1 MARMY
6 PNRLDPETQSHAER
20 LLYEGF
26 RDELDNSYTVFHS
39 VHWQSLD
46 GEGRPRDGEA
56 DFVIAH
62 PGRGILV
69 IEAKG
74 GGIRNDPRTGE
85 WISIDRGGRSHHI
98 KDPFGQARYSKYSL
112 EDRLRIMLRQPK
124 RRINLG
130 HAVAFPDTV
139 VQEDLPGLD
148 KPREIVLDATD
159 LANLSGWVGRALGYY
174 RGGESQRD
182 TGPGSKAVEA
192 LMNLLG
198 KAWELRPVLW
208 GDFVQEQER
217 RGVEFRALAV
227 NPSDVSPESW
237 CDSFGTSINEP
248 MGIALMKAIRR
259 CRQKYGREGYF
270 ISEIASEVLV
280 DPRAND
286 RTIDALVNRLEMA
299 DQWGIFASDR
309 YHEVSEVMDPD
320 SVNVLDLSVIDS
332 GRYGRRGLIL
342 SVLCRDLFR
351 KRSVARRREEL
362 GLAPSKRKFWLLID
376 EAHQFAPVG
385 KSALG
390 KEDLIRW
397 VKEGRQP
404 GLSLVVASQQPSAI
418 DSEILSQCDAIL
430 SHALTTRDDKA
441 ALNRLTKDYMKNEIK
456 AYINQLA
463 RTGQAVF
470 VDDDAENIEVIQI
483 RPRTSKP
490 GGSEG

>member
-1 MARMY
+1 MSRIFLGRGLESEANVY
-6 PNRLDPETQSHAER
+6 LDASKSRAVLICGKR
-20 LLYEGF
+20 GSGK
-26 RDELDNSYTVFHS
+26 SYTMGVIIEELHRS
-39 VHWQSLD
+39 
-46 GEGRPRDGEA
+46 A
-56 DFVIAH
+56 DVT
-62 PGRGILV
+62 ILV
-69 IEAKG
+69 VDPMGIFHTMSLPNSEQESIVWDWGDSPRALPVKVIVPGDPVERYG
-74 GGIRNDPRTGE
+74 GSDI
-85 WISIDRGGRSHHI
+85 
-98 KDPFGQARYSKYSL
+98 
-112 EDRLRIMLRQPK
+112 
-124 RRINLG
+124 
-130 HAVAFPDTV
+130 
-139 VQEDLPGLD
+139 VQE
-148 KPREIVLDATD
+148 
-159 LANLSGWVGRALGYY
+159 
-174 RGGESQRD
+174 
-182 TGPGSKAVEA
+182 
-192 LMNLLG
+192 M
-198 KAWELRPVLW
+198 
-208 GDFVQEQER
+208 ER

-259 CRQKYGREGYF
+259 CRQKYGKEGYF

-299 DQWGIFASDR
+299 NQWGIFASDR
-309 YHEVSEVMDPD
+309 YRELSEVLDPN

-385 KSALG
+385 RSALG

-418 DSEILSQCDAIL
+418 DGEILSQCDAIL
-430 SHALTTRDDKA
+430 SHALTTSDDKT

-490 GGSEG
+490 GGSEA

>member
-1 MARMY
+1 MSRLFLGRGLESEANVYLDASKARAILICGK
-6 PNRLDPETQSHAER
+6 RGS
-20 LLYEGF
+20 GK
-26 RDELDNSYTVFHS
+26 SYTMGVIIEELHRSADVTTLVVDPMGIFHTM
-39 VHWQSLD
+39 SLPNSEQESMVWD
-46 GEGRPRDGEA
+46 WGDSPRA
-56 DFVIAH
+56 LPVKVIV
-62 PGRGILV
+62 PGDPVERY
-69 IEAKG
+69 G
-74 GGIRNDPRTGE
+74 GSD
-85 WISIDRGGRSHHI
+85 
-98 KDPFGQARYSKYSL
+98 
-112 EDRLRIMLRQPK
+112 
-124 RRINLG
+124 
-130 HAVAFPDTV
+130 
-139 VQEDLPGLD
+139 
-148 KPREIVLDATD
+148 IVL
-159 LANLSGWVGRALGYY
+159 
-174 RGGESQRD
+174 E
-182 TGPGSKAVEA
+182 
-192 LMNLLG
+192 M
-198 KAWELRPVLW
+198 
-208 GDFVQEQER
+208 ER

-259 CRQKYGREGYF
+259 CRQKYGREGFF
-270 ISEIASEVLV
+270 ISEMAGEVAV

-299 DQWGIFASDR
+299 AQWGIFASDR
-309 YHEVSEVMDPD
+309 YHEVSEVLDPD

-362 GLAPSKRKFWLLID
+362 GLAPSKRRLWLLID

-385 KSALG
+385 RSALG

-430 SHALTTRDDKA
+430 SHALTTRDDKS
-441 ALNRLTKDYMKNEIK
+441 ALNRLTKDYMRTEIR

-470 VDDDAENIEVIQI
+470 VDDDEENIEVIQI

-490 GGSEG
+490 GGSED

>member
-1 MARMY
+1 MS
-6 PNRLDPETQSHAER
+6 RLFLGRGLETEANV
-20 LLYEGF
+20 Y
-26 RDELDNSYTVFHS
+26 LDASKSRAILICGKRGSGKSYTMGVIIEELHRS
-39 VHWQSLD
+39 
-46 GEGRPRDGEA
+46 A
-56 DFVIAH
+56 DVT
-62 PGRGILV
+62 ILV
-69 IEAKG
+69 VDPMGIFHTMALPNSEQENIVWDWGDSPRALPVKVIVPGDPMERYG
-74 GGIRNDPRTGE
+74 GSDI
-85 WISIDRGGRSHHI
+85 
-98 KDPFGQARYSKYSL
+98 
-112 EDRLRIMLRQPK
+112 
-124 RRINLG
+124 
-130 HAVAFPDTV
+130 
-139 VQEDLPGLD
+139 VQE
-148 KPREIVLDATD
+148 
-159 LANLSGWVGRALGYY
+159 
-174 RGGESQRD
+174 
-182 TGPGSKAVEA
+182 
-192 LMNLLG
+192 M
-198 KAWELRPVLW
+198 
-208 GDFVQEQER
+208 ER

-259 CRQKYGREGYF
+259 CRQKYGKEGYF
-270 ISEIASEVLV
+270 ISEIAGEVLV

-299 DQWGIFASDR
+299 DQWGIFASER
-309 YHEVSEVMDPD
+309 YHELSEVLDPD

-342 SVLCRDLFR
+342 AVLCRDLFR

-390 KEDLIRW
+390 KEDLTRW

-441 ALNRLTKDYMKNEIK
+441 ALNRLTKDYMRNEIK

>member
-1 MARMY
+1 MSRIFLGRGLESEANIY
-6 PNRLDPETQSHAER
+6 LDASKSRAVLICGKR
-20 LLYEGF
+20 GSGK
-26 RDELDNSYTVFHS
+26 SYTMGVSIEELHRS
-39 VHWQSLD
+39 
-46 GEGRPRDGEA
+46 A
-56 DFVIAH
+56 DVT
-62 PGRGILV
+62 ILV
-69 IEAKG
+69 VDPMGIFHTMSLPNSEQESIVWDWGDSPRALPVKVIVPGDPVERYG
-74 GGIRNDPRTGE
+74 GSDI
-85 WISIDRGGRSHHI
+85 
-98 KDPFGQARYSKYSL
+98 
-112 EDRLRIMLRQPK
+112 
-124 RRINLG
+124 
-130 HAVAFPDTV
+130 
-139 VQEDLPGLD
+139 VQE
-148 KPREIVLDATD
+148 
-159 LANLSGWVGRALGYY
+159 
-174 RGGESQRD
+174 
-182 TGPGSKAVEA
+182 
-192 LMNLLG
+192 M
-198 KAWELRPVLW
+198 
-208 GDFVQEQER
+208 ER

-259 CRQKYGREGYF
+259 CRQKYGKEGYF

-299 DQWGIFASDR
+299 NQWGIFASDR
-309 YHEVSEVMDPD
+309 YRELSEVLDPN

-385 KSALG
+385 RSALG

-418 DSEILSQCDAIL
+418 DGEILSQCDAIL
-430 SHALTTRDDKA
+430 SHALTTSDDKT

-490 GGSEG
+490 GGSEA

>member
-1 MARMY
+1 MSRLFVGRGLETEANVYMDAQTSRAVLICGKRGSGKSYTMGVIIEELHRTADVTILVVDPMGIFHTMSL
-6 PNRLDPETQSHAER
+6 PNREQE
-20 LLYEGF
+20 
-26 RDELDNSYTVFHS
+26 
-39 VHWQSLD
+39 
-46 GEGRPRDGEA
+46 
-56 DFVIAH
+56 
-62 PGRGILV
+62 
-69 IEAKG
+69 
-74 GGIRNDPRTGE
+74 
-85 WISIDRGGRSHHI
+85 SIVWD
-98 KDPFGQARYSKYSL
+98 
-112 EDRLRIMLRQPK
+112 
-124 RRINLG
+124 
-130 HAVAFPDTV
+130 
-139 VQEDLPGLD
+139 
-148 KPREIVLDATD
+148 
-159 LANLSGWVGRALGYY
+159 
-174 RGGESQRD
+174 
-182 TGPGSKAVEA
+182 
-192 LMNLLG
+192 
-198 KAWELRPVLW
+198 W
-208 GDFVQEQER
+208 GDSPRPLPVKVIVPGDPVERYGGFDIVHEMER
-217 RGVEFRALAV
+217 RGVEFRTLAV
-227 NPSDVSPESW
+227 NPSDVSPEGW

-248 MGIALMKAIRR
+248 MGIALTKAIRR
-259 CRQKYGREGYF
+259 CRQKHGKQGYF
-270 ISEIASEVLV
+270 IPEIASEVLL
-280 DPRAND
+280 DPRANE

-309 YHEVSEVMDPD
+309 YHEVSEILDPN

-351 KRSVARRREEL
+351 RRSVARRREEL

-390 KEDLIRW
+390 KEDLTRW

-418 DSEILSQCDAIL
+418 DSEILSQCDAIF

-441 ALNRLTKDYMKNEIK
+441 ALNRLTKDYMRNEIK

-470 VDDDAENIEVIQI
+470 IDDDAENIEVIQI